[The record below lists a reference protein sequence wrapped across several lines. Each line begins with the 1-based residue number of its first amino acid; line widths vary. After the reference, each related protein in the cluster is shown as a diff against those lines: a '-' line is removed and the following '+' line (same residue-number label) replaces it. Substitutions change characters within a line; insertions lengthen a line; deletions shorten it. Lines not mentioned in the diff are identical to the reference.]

1 MIAFACTSCAP
12 ARGDF
17 RIVAAGVQAVLEV
30 TALAVAAEPNQATVT
45 IDDEALAELRR
56 RPFPGNVRELRNILI
71 RAAALCED
79 GCIRVRDIA
88 GEATLE
94 YLMAY
99 RDDQFASFV
108 GLERVVGRIGDR
120 TGSFVLQQN
129 GTFENG
135 VVTATWSV
143 VPDSGTGALRGLRGE
158 GGYRWDGQHDQSAT
172 YILDYDLP

>member
-1 MIAFACTSCAP
+1 MSTH
-12 ARGDF
+12 
-17 RIVAAGVQAVLEV
+17 
-30 TALAVAAEPNQATVT
+30 ATGT
-45 IDDEALAELRR
+45 YTTKSWDEQSFSEIEGTGKLT
-56 RPFPGNVRELRNILI
+56 
-71 RAAALCED
+71 RASVVDTFE
-79 GCIRVRDIA
+79 GDIA

-120 TGSFVLQQN
+120 AGSFVLRQN

-135 VVTATWSV
+135 VVAATWSV
-143 VPDSGTGALRGLRGE
+143 VPDSGTGELRGLRGE

-172 YILDYDLP
+172 YTLDYDLP

>member
-1 MIAFACTSCAP
+1 MSTHATGTYTTKSWDEKPFSEIEGAGKLTP
-12 ARGDF
+12 ASVVDTFEG
-17 RIVAAGVQAVLEV
+17 
-30 TALAVAAEPNQATVT
+30 
-45 IDDEALAELRR
+45 
-56 RPFPGNVRELRNILI
+56 
-71 RAAALCED
+71 
-79 GCIRVRDIA
+79 DIA

-120 TGSFVLQQN
+120 AGSFVLQQN

-143 VPDSGTGALRGLRGE
+143 VPDSGTGDLRGLRGE
-158 GGYRWDGQHDQSAT
+158 GGYRWDGQSSQSAT
-172 YILDYDLP
+172 FTLDYDLA